1 MDPHLALAAHFRK
14 DIMKPKQGLKKRRA
28 KKLERSVVSYDSLEP
43 RHLLATD
50 VGLAFTGSTY
60 VTDSSHYP
68 PDANGDVGRDHM
80 VEVLNGR
87 INMIGRDDGV
97 RVKSQTM
104 TDFFTDAGALLDNEP
119 INPKVVF
126 DRLSD
131 RWFVA
136 ANGTNNGNWVY
147 LAISATSDPTGAWDQ
162 VQFVG
167 DSTATQFNDQ
177 VTLSVDADAVYMTT
191 NNTGQIGRAHV

>member
-60 VTDSSHYP
+60 VTDRSHYP

-80 VEVLNGR
+80 VEVLNGVCCR
-87 INMIGRDDGV
+87 AKTADG
-97 RVKSQTM
+97 
-104 TDFFTDAGALLDNEP
+104 
-119 INPKVVF
+119 
-126 DRLSD
+126 LSSP
-131 RWFVA
+131 A
-136 ANGTNNGNWVY
+136 CN
-147 LAISATSDPTGAWDQ
+147 I
-162 VQFVG
+162 
-167 DSTATQFNDQ
+167 
-177 VTLSVDADAVYMTT
+177 
-191 NNTGQIGRAHV
+191 